1 MEVSWPCQPL
11 PTIVLYPFLD
21 FSHLHRIVLHPHL
34 RLTLK
39 NKFRRPPVR
48 NALFVVCLSLFWTAT
63 AAAQAQQLIIDPN
76 HSAVTFTVRHM
87 GISNVTGRIPAVS
100 GTIVYDPA
108 DPAKSSV
115 DAVIKTASVDTGVG
129 MRDNDLRS
137 ANYFDSSK
145 FPEASFKSKRI
156 EKRGDHLVAIGDFT
170 LKGVTKEIE
179 LPFDLA
185 KADTPRGP
193 VYGFTTE
200 TTLNRKD
207 YNVNG
212 GGPVVGD
219 NIKLEIS
226 VEARP
231 SSH

>member
-1 MEVSWPCQPL
+1 M
-11 PTIVLYPFLD
+11 
-21 FSHLHRIVLHPHL
+21 RK
-34 RLTLK
+34 TLL
-39 NKFRRPPVR
+39 V
-48 NALFVVCLSLFWTAT
+48 AGLSLLWTAI
-63 AAAQAQQLIIDPN
+63 ALGQAQQLTIDPN

-108 DPAKSSV
+108 DVTKSSV
-115 DAVIKTASVDTGVG
+115 EAIIKTASVDTGVN

-137 ANYFDSSK
+137 PNYFDSSK

-156 EKRGDHLVAIGDFT
+156 EKRGNQLVAVGDFT
-170 LKGVTKEIE
+170 LKGVTKEIA

-193 VYGFTTE
+193 AYGFTTE
-200 TTLNRKD
+200 ITLNRND
-207 YNVNG
+207 YNVSG

-226 VEARP
+226 VEAHP
-231 SSH
+231 QAPQPAPAK